1 VSLGCVVRAGAD
13 RVEQNFPLLE
23 NIAMGSA
30 AEYMQQSTECFWLS
44 QQADES
50 DSRFLYLLMA
60 QAWIALARQVQ
71 VREDPYRS
79 LEAEL
84 SAIVRKRV
92 A

>member
-1 VSLGCVVRAGAD
+1 MT
-13 RVEQNFPLLE
+13 Q
-23 NIAMGSA
+23 A
-30 AEYMQQSTECFWLS
+30 AEYMEQSTKCFWLS
-44 QQADES
+44 QQADDS

-71 VREDPYRS
+71 VRELAQKEDPYRS

-84 SAIVRKRV
+84 SAMVRKRV